1 MNVTTYQKQYNDNRL
16 DNTTPTGAD
25 RPVIAC
31 SAPLNSRGD
40 GEYFT
45 IRMAHQAYNGFAAVV
60 ASGRTDAQDTS
71 LGTSL
76 KYILKI
82 GFPSNTTF
90 GTTGSGGAT
99 AAIEWSFDPS
109 GTMGVAQTRDSYHTH
124 YDADQREIPLT
135 VGGLNAGLFH
145 DFDFK
150 LDYTN
155 NKFKVFHNGTE
166 VTATNT
172 TAGAYS
178 SGYTLKNDTSTSAAF
193 LPKNMTG
200 WELFGTTTNATASEG
215 AIIHTMI
222 DRAALC
228 IPLTNP
234 PDGAKLP
241 PPVSDWGCNFTV
253 NASSVGS
260 ITVLDDDSEYNLTAF
275 FLDDEVVDW
284 KLLMFSENIDRP
296 LWQGVIDSVKIHQ
309 TGKSNTRELKIQ
321 ARDSLGLM
329 DKQMTSWEIG
339 QVGVGDNDV
348 VLSRRSEVNR
358 LANSLNLGAAHL
370 EEGSNL
376 LGFSK
381 TGYTQVHNQRTSI
394 HSAHPIQMYN
404 NEDEYGP
411 NSVENEWLGYKVIA
425 VNADVGGAVQYVF
438 DGNPGFSASDNVNA
452 FGFGDHDLE
461 AAIPVSGVG
470 SFDGKTAIKITG
482 SSYQRETSAVLR
494 QTKNESPDGLAVTDG
509 GWFRF
514 TSQPY
519 RGTDTTDT
527 LEVGDYITIPQTGGS
542 VPNSGSLHIVIA
554 TKSQGGF
561 FWAKTDSSLT
571 NGR

>member
-1 MNVTTYQKQYNDNRL
+1 
-16 DNTTPTGAD
+16 
-25 RPVIAC
+25 
-31 SAPLNSRGD
+31 
-40 GEYFT
+40 
-45 IRMAHQAYNGFAAVV
+45 
-60 ASGRTDAQDTS
+60 
-71 LGTSL
+71 
-76 KYILKI
+76 
-82 GFPSNTTF
+82 
-90 GTTGSGGAT
+90 
-99 AAIEWSFDPS
+99 AIEWSFDPS
-109 GTMGVAQTRDSYHTH
+109 GTMGVTGGSDSYHTH
-124 YDADQREIPLT
+124 YDADRRNIPLQ
-135 VGGLNAGLFH
+135 LDPNAGLFI

-155 NKFKVFHNGTE
+155 NKFKVYHNGTE

-200 WELFGTTTNATASEG
+200 WELFGTTDTPTASEG

-234 PDGAKLP
+234 PDGNKLP
-241 PPVSDWGCNFTV
+241 PPVTSWDCNLTA
-253 NASSVGS
+253 NASSIGK
-260 ITVLDDDSEYNLTAF
+260 INILDDDSEYNLTAF
-275 FLDDEVVDW
+275 FLDDDVVDW
-284 KLLMFSENIDRP
+284 KLLMFSGNIDRP
-296 LWQGVIDSVKIHQ
+296 LWQGVIDSVKINQKAQ
-309 TGKSNTRELKIQ
+309 TNTREIQ
-321 ARDSLGLM
+321 INARDSLGLL
-329 DKQMTSWEIG
+329 DRQMASWEIG
-339 QVGVGDNDV
+339 QVGIGDGDV
-348 VLSRRSEVNR
+348 VLSRRSEVSS
-358 LANSLNLGAAHL
+358 LADTLHLGAARL

-425 VNADVGGAVQYVF
+425 VNSDVSGNEQYVF
-438 DGNPGFSASDNVNA
+438 EGNPGFSALDSVNA
-452 FGFGDHDLE
+452 FGFADHDLSSG
-461 AAIPVSGVG
+461 IPVSGVG

-482 SSYQRETSAVLR
+482 SSFQKETSAVLR
-494 QTKNESPDGLAVTDG
+494 QTKNENPDGVSTVDSSGASGGTK
-509 GWFRF
+509 GWFKF

-527 LEVGDYITIPQTGGS
+527 LEVG
-542 VPNSGSLHIVIA
+542 
-554 TKSQGGF
+554 
-561 FWAKTDSSLT
+561 
-571 NGR
+571 